1 MLKKTKL
8 RHSEYYDMQR
18 KYDELY
24 SNSLNGNNFYKLID
38 IIGSEENIRLAY
50 RNIKTN
56 KGSNTAG
63 VDNLTIKDI
72 WHLNDTKI
80 IHEVRKR
87 LNNYQPQAVKRVL
100 IPKEGSDKKRPLGIP
115 TIWDRLVQQSILQVL
130 EPICEAKFHNHSYG
144 FRPNRS
150 THHALSRVV
159 SLINI
164 GHQHYCVDI
173 DIKGFF
179 DNVCH
184 KKLLRQMWTLGI
196 RDKSL
201 LCVISKILKSEI
213 EGEGIPNKGTPQG
226 GIISPLLSNIVLNE
240 LDWWI
245 SSQWET
251 YKPHRIST
259 RHLGFRQYARKYT
272 NLKCGYVVRYA
283 DDFKIM
289 CRTYDEAQRFY
300 HATVDFLKS
309 RLGLEINPKKSKV
322 VNLKKNSS
330 VFLGFKIKVVKQGK
344 AKFGYI
350 AKTSMS
356 DKAITKAKRQLKE
369 RIKGIQ
375 KELTSE
381 KVTQFNSTLLGI
393 QNYFKYAVTIY
404 MDLTEVNYSLRRV
417 IRTRLRNNMKHMKFC
432 ETSVNFKRKTKGIQ
446 PNTKIYA
453 VQNTPLL
460 PVTGI
465 HHKNPWN
472 FSQVI
477 CNYTE
482 TGRNKV
488 HSNLKAIPKDVL
500 NQVMRTYSKNK
511 SIEYNDNRIS
521 KYVAQYGKCYVTGE
535 EIGIERVHCHH
546 IVPIKQGGDDKY
558 NNLVI
563 VDWFIHK
570 LIHMTNLNKITHYL
584 RSFKLNKK
592 QMDKLNVLR
601 TKAGN
606 EPIVT

>member
-24 SNSLNGNNFYKLID
+24 SSSLNGNNFYKLID

-56 KGSNTAG
+56 KGSKTPG

-72 WHLNDTKI
+72 WHLNDSKI
-80 IHEVRKR
+80 IYEVRKR
-87 LNNYQPQAVKRVL
+87 LANYKPQAIRRVL

-130 EPICEAKFHNHSYG
+130 EPICEAKFHKHSYG

-150 THHALSRVV
+150 THHAFSRVV

-179 DNVCH
+179 DNVDH
-184 KKLLRQMWTLGI
+184 GKLLKQMWTLGI

-240 LDWWI
+240 LDWWV

-251 YKPHRIST
+251 YKPHRTST
-259 RHLGFRQYARKYT
+259 KHLGFRQYAKKHT
-272 NLKCGYVVRYA
+272 NLKCGYIVRYA

-289 CRTYDEAQRFY
+289 CRTYQEAQRFY

-309 RLGLEINPKKSKV
+309 RLGLEINAEKSKV
-322 VNLKKNSS
+322 VNLKKNASN
-330 VFLGFKIKVVKQGK
+330 FLGFKIKIVKQGK
-344 AKFGYI
+344 AKFGHV

-356 DKAITKAKRQLKE
+356 DKAITKTKRLLKE
-369 RIKGIQ
+369 RIKSIQ
-375 KELTSE
+375 KEPTSE
-381 KVTQFNSTLLGI
+381 NVTRFNIALIGI
-393 QNYFKYAVTIY
+393 QNYYRYAVTIY
-404 MDLTEVNYSLRRV
+404 MDLAKINYP
-417 IRTRLRNNMKHMKFC
+417 IIKTIKARLKNKVRHMKFS
-432 ETSVNFKRKTKGIQ
+432 ETSAIFKKKAKGIQ
-446 PNTKIYA
+446 ATSKVYV

-460 PVTGI
+460 PVTGV

-472 FSQVI
+472 FSQTI

-482 TGRNKV
+482 IGRRKV
-488 HSNLKAIPKDVL
+488 HSNLKVIPKDVL
-500 NQVMRTYSKNK
+500 IQVMNTYSKSR

-521 KYVAQYGKCYVTGE
+521 KYIAQYGKCFITGE
-535 EIGIERVHCHH
+535 EIGVDRVHCHH
-546 IVPIKQGGDDKY
+546 IIPINKGGDDRY
-558 NNLVI
+558 HNLVI

-584 RSFKLNKK
+584 RSFNLNKK

-606 EPIVT
+606 EPIVI

>member
-24 SNSLNGNNFYKLID
+24 SNNLNGNNFYKLID

-196 RDKSL
+196 KDKSL

-356 DKAITKAKRQLKE
+356 D
-369 RIKGIQ
+369 
-375 KELTSE
+375 
-381 KVTQFNSTLLGI
+381 
-393 QNYFKYAVTIY
+393 
-404 MDLTEVNYSLRRV
+404 
-417 IRTRLRNNMKHMKFC
+417 
-432 ETSVNFKRKTKGIQ
+432 
-446 PNTKIYA
+446 
-453 VQNTPLL
+453 
-460 PVTGI
+460 
-465 HHKNPWN
+465 
-472 FSQVI
+472 
-477 CNYTE
+477 
-482 TGRNKV
+482 
-488 HSNLKAIPKDVL
+488 
-500 NQVMRTYSKNK
+500 
-511 SIEYNDNRIS
+511 
-521 KYVAQYGKCYVTGE
+521 
-535 EIGIERVHCHH
+535 
-546 IVPIKQGGDDKY
+546 
-558 NNLVI
+558 
-563 VDWFIHK
+563 
-570 LIHMTNLNKITHYL
+570 
-584 RSFKLNKK
+584 
-592 QMDKLNVLR
+592 
-601 TKAGN
+601 
-606 EPIVT
+606 